1 MKLHLN
7 LRQNFNATFNKSP
20 KPQEK
25 PEKEIIIRTVMQ
37 TYDDKS
43 QNENVHGLKREL
55 EQWRTRYN
63 FVVSENAILSRQNK
77 ELEIEVSLIKF

>member
-1 MKLHLN
+1 
-7 LRQNFNATFNKSP
+7 
-20 KPQEK
+20 
-25 PEKEIIIRTVMQ
+25 MQ

-77 ELEIEVSLIKF
+77 ELEIEVSLIKFWDFLALTSSQFYLNSD